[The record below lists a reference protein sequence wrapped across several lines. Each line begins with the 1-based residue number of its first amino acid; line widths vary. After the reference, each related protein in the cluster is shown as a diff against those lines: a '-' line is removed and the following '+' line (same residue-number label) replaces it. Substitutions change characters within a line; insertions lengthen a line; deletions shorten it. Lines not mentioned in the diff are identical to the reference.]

1 MLRACRGYQKI
12 TVPIGERFG
21 LFMAGKYAQARDMH
35 LITARSQLNRGLRKL
50 FVDFARDAHHEYL
63 HMLREVA

>member
-1 MLRACRGYQKI
+1 MVRPGRGIQKI
-12 TVPIGERFG
+12 TAPAGERFG
-21 LFMAGKYAQARDMH
+21 AFMAGKHAQARDMH
-35 LITARSQLNRGLRKL
+35 MLTARSQPNLGLRKL

>member
-1 MLRACRGYQKI
+1 MLRQGRGIKKI
-12 TVPIGERFG
+12 TAPVGERFG
-21 LFMAGKYAQARDMH
+21 AFMAGKHAAVRDMH
-35 LITARSQLNRGLRKL
+35 LSRARTITDPCLRKL

>member
-1 MLRACRGYQKI
+1 MLRAGRGIQKI
-12 TVPIGERFG
+12 TAPTGERFG
-21 LFMAGKYAQARDMH
+21 AFMAGKHAAVRDMH
-35 LITARSQLNRGLRKL
+35 LARARTFKDRCLRKL